1 MPTPGH
7 EQLAPHPRARPARRA
22 LAAGATRTEGGPM
35 TYRSPAPEGSQP
47 GQLLLRT
54 AGACSFD
61 PGHLLE
67 IFARQ
72 RQRFVAVLRQYGP
85 ADWAASTRCTD
96 WSAHDV
102 VRHLCDG
109 TTRLAAAGP
118 DDRTYDLTAGYDP
131 RITPRKW
138 LAASASEPPG
148 ATLSRFLA
156 TTDQLLALARDRLA
170 RSPSFTIPLP
180 YGPADWTVLLLHT
193 FWDSWL
199 HERDVLLA
207 GGREH
212 PTDGDATLY
221 ATAYGLFI
229 AAAVASM
236 FGDQIQQELTLG
248 GDGGG
253 IFDLDSR
260 GAITL
265 TATRATTAGLPAAEI
280 TDALAGR
287 APAAAVLGDLPA
299 SSRAALSRMADFF
312 STPVQQSLA

>member
-1 MPTPGH
+1 
-7 EQLAPHPRARPARRA
+7 
-22 LAAGATRTEGGPM
+22 M
-35 TYRSPAPEGSQP
+35 THHSPAPEKIQP
-47 GQLLLRT
+47 RQLLLRT
-54 AGACSFD
+54 AGACGLD
-61 PGHLLE
+61 PEHLLE
-67 IFARQ
+67 VFGRQ
-72 RQRFVAVLRQYGP
+72 RQRFAAVLREYGP
-85 ADWAASTRCTD
+85 GDWAAPTRCTG

-109 TTRLAAAGP
+109 TIRLAAAGP
-118 DDRTYDLTAGYDP
+118 DDRTFDLTAGYDP
-131 RITPRKW
+131 RTTPRRW
-138 LAASASEPPG
+138 LAASANESPG

-156 TTDQLLALARDRLA
+156 TTDKLLVLARDRLA
-170 RSPSFTIPLP
+170 YSRSFTIRLP
-180 YGPADWTVLLLHT
+180 YGPADWTVLVLHA

-207 GGREH
+207 RDREH

-236 FGDQIQQELTLG
+236 FGDQVQQELTLG

-253 IFDLDSR
+253 VFHLDSR

-265 TATRATTAGLPAAEI
+265 TATPAAAAGRPAAEI

-287 APAAAVLGDLPA
+287 VPAAAVLGDLPA
-299 SSRAALSRMADFF
+299 NSRIGLSGMADFF
-312 STPVQQSLA
+312 NTPVPRTT